1 MSQQIWWHLARASGL
16 VAWLFLAV
24 AVIWGLLLS
33 TRLLQERR
41 RPAWLLDLHRWL
53 GGLAVTFTAIH
64 LAGLVADSY
73 EHFGFRE
80 IAIPFASEWR
90 PDAVAWGVVGLYVLI
105 AVQVTSLLMRRLPRR
120 LWKGVHYLSFLLFFV
135 ASMHAAAAGADAGAL
150 WYRVAAT
157 LIISIT
163 LFATLYRFLA
173 GSGRNKSR
181 APRTGEPKP
190 QPDLTLQSTGSGIT
204 TP

>member
-1 MSQQIWWHLARASGL
+1 MNEQIWWYLARASGM

-41 RPAWLLDLHRWL
+41 RPAWLLALHRWL
-53 GGLAVTFTAIH
+53 GGLAVTFTGIH
-64 LAGLVADSY
+64 LAGLVADTY

-90 PDAVAWGVVGLYVLI
+90 PEAVAWGVVGLYLLV
-105 AVQVTSLLMRRLPRR
+105 AVQVTSLMMRHLPRQ

-135 ASMHAAAAGADAGAL
+135 ASMHAAAAGTDASTP
-150 WYRVAAT
+150 WYRVVAT
-157 LIISIT
+157 LTISTT
-163 LFATLYRFLA
+163 LFTTLYRVL
-173 GSGRNKSR
+173 
-181 APRTGEPKP
+181 
-190 QPDLTLQSTGSGIT
+190 TGSRRKART
-204 TP
+204 TRGPGTRTLPDSTLESAAAVDVGS

>member
-1 MSQQIWWHLARASGL
+1 MSQQIWWYLARASGL

-33 TRLLQERR
+33 TRLLQDRR

-64 LAGLVADSY
+64 LGGLVADTY

-90 PDAVAWGVVGLYVLI
+90 PEAVAWGVVGLYLLV
-105 AVQVTSLLMRRLPRR
+105 AVQATSLLMRRLPRR
-120 LWKGVHYLSFLLFFV
+120 LWKGVHYLSFVLFFL
-135 ASMHAAAAGADAGAL
+135 ASMHAAAAGTDASTP
-150 WYRVAAT
+150 WYRLAST

-163 LFATLYRFLA
+163 LFATLYRFLT
-173 GSGRNKSR
+173 GSRRKTRTPR
-181 APRTGEPKP
+181 APGADHQPEP
-190 QPDLTLQSTGSGIT
+190 TLQSAGAVNL